1 MAFGI
6 FEEILRLVE
15 YIPIRSDVPINS
27 KLEDRVTIDS
37 QFRFHDIDGVAT
49 RLGIIEPAIDPLVSL
64 RDIVKLLNKFLKDGK
79 IEEIVIKKRY
89 NILQDTIRSNN
100 YFRYSSE
107 LYQSSGLP
115 LKGLLF
121 DFCLSLL
128 DSTEERTGS
137 TSETIKHNYNER
149 IDTKLYLTHCSY
161 LLGLHKRLTIVLALI
176 ANEPSLHQDEDVRQL
191 LTLLAQLSEPD
202 NIDIY
207 FDGNNNGFNRRYAA
221 YLQELKHLTIQLPV
235 SNNKGKQNIIEEE
248 IKTPRVE
255 LGGKNN

>member
-15 YIPIRSDVPINS
+15 YIPIRSNVPINS

-49 RLGIIEPAIDPLVSL
+49 RLGIIEPTIDSLVSL
-64 RDIVKLLNKFLKDGK
+64 RDIVRLLNKFLKDGK
-79 IEEIVIKKRY
+79 IEEIVSKKRY

-121 DFCLSLL
+121 DFCLSVL
-128 DSTEERTGS
+128 DSSERTGP
-137 TSETIKHNYNER
+137 TSETIKYNDNER

-161 LLGLHKRLTIVLALI
+161 LLGLHKRLTIVLAVI
-176 ANEPSLHQDEDVRQL
+176 ANESSLHQDKDVRQL
-191 LTLLAQLSEPD
+191 LTLLARLSEPD

-207 FDGNNNGFNRRYAA
+207 FDGDNNGFNRRYAT
-221 YLQELKHLTIQLPV
+221 YLRELKHLAIQLPL
-235 SNNKGKQNIIEEE
+235 SNKKGEHDTIEE
-248 IKTPRVE
+248 IKTTKV
-255 LGGKNN
+255 

>member
-27 KLEDRVTIDS
+27 KLEDRVTMDS

-49 RLGIIEPAIDPLVSL
+49 RLGIIEPAIDSLVSL
-64 RDIVKLLNKFLKDGK
+64 RDIIKLLNKFLKDGK
-79 IEEIVIKKRY
+79 IEEIVSKKRY

-121 DFCLSLL
+121 DFCLSVL

-137 TSETIKHNYNER
+137 TKGMIKYSDER
-149 IDTKLYLTHCSY
+149 IDTNLYLTHCSY
-161 LLGLHKRLTIVLALI
+161 LLGLHKRLTIVLGVI
-176 ANEPSLHQDEDVRQL
+176 ANDPLLHQDKDVRQL
-191 LTLLAQLSEPD
+191 ITLLARLSEPD

-207 FDGNNNGFNRRYAA
+207 FDGDNNGFNKRYAA
-221 YLQELKHLTIQLPV
+221 YLRELKHLATQLPL
-235 SNNKGKQNIIEEE
+235 SNKKGEQNIIKE
-248 IKTPRVE
+248 IKTPKVE
-255 LGGKNN
+255 LGGKNS

>member
-27 KLEDRVTIDS
+27 KLEDRITMDS

-49 RLGIIEPAIDPLVSL
+49 RLGIIEPAIDSLVSL
-64 RDIVKLLNKFLKDGK
+64 RDIIKLLNKFLKDGK
-79 IEEIVIKKRY
+79 IEEIVSKKRY

-100 YFRYSSE
+100 YFKYSSE

-121 DFCLSLL
+121 DFCLSVL

-137 TSETIKHNYNER
+137 TNESIKYNGGGER
-149 IDTKLYLTHCSY
+149 IDTNLYLTHCSY
-161 LLGLHKRLTIVLALI
+161 LLGLHKRLTIVLAVI
-176 ANEPSLHQDEDVRQL
+176 ANEPLLHQDKDVRQL
-191 LTLLAQLSEPD
+191 LTLLARLSEPD

-207 FDGNNNGFNRRYAA
+207 FDGDKNGFDRRYTT
-221 YLQELKHLTIQLPV
+221 YLRELKHLAIQLPV
-235 SNNKGKQNIIEEE
+235 SNKKGKQNIIKEE
-248 IKTPRVE
+248 IKTP
-255 LGGKNN
+255 K

>member
-1 MAFGI
+1 VVFGI

-64 RDIVKLLNKFLKDGK
+64 RDIVRLLNKFLKNAK
-79 IEEIVIKKRY
+79 IEEIVSKKRY
-89 NILQDTIRSNN
+89 NLLQDTIRSNS
-100 YFRYSSE
+100 YFNCSSA

-121 DFCLSLL
+121 DFCLSVL

-161 LLGLHKRLTIVLALI
+161 LLGLHKRLTIVLAVI
-176 ANEPSLHQDEDVRQL
+176 ANEPSLHQNNDVRLL
-191 LTLLAQLSEPD
+191 LTLLARLSEPD
-202 NIDIY
+202 NVDIY
-207 FDGNNNGFNRRYAA
+207 FDGDNSGFNRRYAT
-221 YLQELKHLTIQLPV
+221 YLRELKHLAIQMPL
-235 SNNKGKQNIIEEE
+235 SNKAGEQNIIKEE
-248 IKTPRVE
+248 IKTA
-255 LGGKNN
+255 KM

>member
-27 KLEDRVTIDS
+27 KLEDRITMDS
-37 QFRFHDIDGVAT
+37 QIRFHDIDGVAT
-49 RLGIIEPAIDPLVSL
+49 RLGIIEPAIDSLVSL
-64 RDIVKLLNKFLKDGK
+64 RDIIKLLNKFLKDGK
-79 IEEIVIKKRY
+79 IEEIVSKKRY

-121 DFCLSLL
+121 DFCLSVL

-137 TSETIKHNYNER
+137 T
-149 IDTKLYLTHCSY
+149 
-161 LLGLHKRLTIVLALI
+161 
-176 ANEPSLHQDEDVRQL
+176 
-191 LTLLAQLSEPD
+191 
-202 NIDIY
+202 
-207 FDGNNNGFNRRYAA
+207 
-221 YLQELKHLTIQLPV
+221 
-235 SNNKGKQNIIEEE
+235 KGM
-248 IKTPRVE
+248 
-255 LGGKNN
+255 

>member
-27 KLEDRVTIDS
+27 KLEDTVTIDS
-37 QFRFHDIDGVAT
+37 QFHFHDIDGVAT
-49 RLGIIEPAIDPLVSL
+49 RLGIIEPAIDSLVGL
-64 RDIVKLLNKFLKDGK
+64 RDIVRLLNKFLKDAK
-79 IEEIVIKKRY
+79 IEEIVSKKRY

-100 YFRYSSE
+100 YFRYSSK

-121 DFCLSLL
+121 DFCLSVL
-128 DSTEERTGS
+128 DYSERTGP
-137 TSETIKHNYNER
+137 TSETIKYNYNER

-161 LLGLHKRLTIVLALI
+161 LLGLHKRLTIVLAVI
-176 ANEPSLHQDEDVRQL
+176 ANEPSLHQDKDVRLL
-191 LTLLAQLSEPD
+191 LTLLARLSEPD

-207 FDGNNNGFNRRYAA
+207 FDGDNSGFNRRYAT
-221 YLQELKHLTIQLPV
+221 YLRELKHLAIQLPL
-235 SNNKGKQNIIEEE
+235 SNKKGEQNIIKEE
-248 IKTPRVE
+248 IKTTKV
-255 LGGKNN
+255 

>member
-27 KLEDRVTIDS
+27 KLEDRITMDS
-37 QFRFHDIDGVAT
+37 QIRFHDIDGVAT
-49 RLGIIEPAIDPLVSL
+49 RLGIIEPAIDSLVSL
-64 RDIVKLLNKFLKDGK
+64 RDIIKLLNKFLKDGK
-79 IEEIVIKKRY
+79 IEEIVSKKRY

-121 DFCLSLL
+121 DFCLSVL

-137 TSETIKHNYNER
+137 TKGMIKYSDER

-161 LLGLHKRLTIVLALI
+161 LLGLHKRLTIVLGVI
-176 ANEPSLHQDEDVRQL
+176 ANDPLLHQDKDVRQL
-191 LTLLAQLSEPD
+191 LTLLARLSEPD

-207 FDGNNNGFNRRYAA
+207 FDGDMNGFNRRYTT
-221 YLQELKHLTIQLPV
+221 YLRELKYLAIQAPL
-235 SNNKGKQNIIEEE
+235 SNKKGEQNIIKEE
-248 IKTPRVE
+248 IKTT
-255 LGGKNN
+255 NM

>member
-15 YIPIRSDVPINS
+15 YIPIKSDVPINS

-49 RLGIIEPAIDPLVSL
+49 RLGIIEPAINSLVSL
-64 RDIVKLLNKFLKDGK
+64 RNIVRLLNKFLKDAK
-79 IEEIVIKKRY
+79 LEEIVSKKRY

-100 YFRYSSE
+100 YFRYSTE

-121 DFCLSLL
+121 DFCLSIL
-128 DSTEERTGS
+128 DSSERTGS
-137 TSETIKHNYNER
+137 TTKRIKYNDDER

-161 LLGLHKRLTIVLALI
+161 LLGLHKRLTIVLAII
-176 ANEPSLHQDEDVRQL
+176 ANEPLLHQDKDVRQL
-191 LTLLAQLSEPD
+191 LTLLARLSEPD

-207 FDGNNNGFNRRYAA
+207 FDGDKNGFDRRYTT
-221 YLQELKHLTIQLPV
+221 YLRELKHLAIQLPL
-235 SNNKGKQNIIEEE
+235 SNKKGEQNIIEKE
-248 IKTPRVE
+248 IKTTK
-255 LGGKNN
+255 L

>member
-27 KLEDRVTIDS
+27 KLEDSVTIDS

-49 RLGIIEPAIDPLVSL
+49 RLGIIEPAIDSLVSL
-64 RDIVKLLNKFLKDGK
+64 RDIVRLLNKFLKDAK
-79 IEEIVIKKRY
+79 IEEIVSKKRY

-100 YFRYSSE
+100 YFKYSSE
-107 LYQSSGLP
+107 LHQSSGLP

-121 DFCLSLL
+121 DFCLSVL

-137 TSETIKHNYNER
+137 NRESIKYNDDER

-161 LLGLHKRLTIVLALI
+161 LLGLHKRLTIVLAVI
-176 ANEPSLHQDEDVRQL
+176 ANESSLHQDKDVRQL
-191 LTLLAQLSEPD
+191 LTLLARLSEPD

-207 FDGNNNGFNRRYAA
+207 FDGDMNGFNRRYTT
-221 YLQELKHLTIQLPV
+221 YLRELKHLAIQLPL
-235 SNNKGKQNIIEEE
+235 SNKKGEQNIIKE
-248 IKTPRVE
+248 IKTTKV
-255 LGGKNN
+255 